1 MKSNSDIRPE
11 TFINLGDG
19 SWQYNFNVREI
30 QVPVEGGTEGE
41 TRTAYEYESVIVWG
55 YLTFDKCVKAVLRD
69 RRDETQEFNLVNRY
83 NAYVLGV
90 SEDEADRNDYIAY
103 LREVKD
109 VKAQVERDIEEFGNA
124 TK

>member
-11 TFINLGDG
+11 TFINLGNG

-30 QVPVEGGTEGE
+30 QVPVENGTEGE

-55 YLTFDKCVKAVLRD
+55 YPTFDKCVKAVLRE

-83 NAYVLGV
+83 NAFVLGV

>member
-41 TRTAYEYESVIVWG
+41 TRTAYEYESVIIWG
-55 YLTFDKCVKAVLRD
+55 YPTFDKCVKAVLRD

-109 VKAQVERDIEEFGNA
+109 VKEQVERDIEEFGNA

>member
-11 TFINLGDG
+11 TFINLGNG

-30 QVPVEGGTEGE
+30 QVPVENGTEGE

-55 YLTFDKCVKAVLRD
+55 YPTFDKCVKAVLRE

-83 NAYVLGV
+83 NAFVLGV

-109 VKAQVERDIEEFGNA
+109 VKTQVERDIEEFGNA

>member
-11 TFINLGDG
+11 TFINLGNG

-30 QVPVEGGTEGE
+30 QVPVESGTEGE

-55 YLTFDKCVKAVLRD
+55 YPTFDKCVKAVLRE

-83 NAYVLGV
+83 NAFVLGV

>member
-55 YLTFDKCVKAVLRD
+55 YPTFDKCVKAVLRD

>member
-11 TFINLGDG
+11 TFINLGNG

-30 QVPVEGGTEGE
+30 QVPVENGTEGE
-41 TRTAYEYESVIVWG
+41 IRTAYEYESVIVWG
-55 YLTFDKCVKAVLRD
+55 YPTFDKCVKAVLRE

-83 NAYVLGV
+83 NAFVLGV

>member
-19 SWQYNFNVREI
+19 SWQYNFNVQERE
-30 QVPVEGGTEGE
+30 VPVEGGEEGE
-41 TRTAYEYESVIVWG
+41 TRTVYDYESVIVWG
-55 YLTFDKCVKAVLRD
+55 YPTFDKCVKAVLRD

>member
-1 MKSNSDIRPE
+1 MKSNSDIRPQ

-55 YLTFDKCVKAVLRD
+55 YPTFDKCVKAVLRD

-83 NAYVLGV
+83 NAFVLGV
-90 SEDEADRNDYIAY
+90 SDDEADRNDYIAY

>member
-55 YLTFDKCVKAVLRD
+55 YPTFDKCVKAVLRD
-69 RRDETQEFNLVNRY
+69 RRDETQEFNIVNRY

>member
-1 MKSNSDIRPE
+1 MKSNSDNRPE

-41 TRTAYEYESVIVWG
+41 TRTAYEYESVIIWG
-55 YLTFDKCVKAVLRD
+55 YPTFDKCVKAVLRD

-109 VKAQVERDIEEFGNA
+109 VKEQVERDIEEFGNA